1 MQLNKI
7 VFAKIAKF
15 LVFMFVVTG
24 CASQNRL
31 AQPEI
36 RTITVK
42 KIAILPVKEPRALTL
57 GKRGGPLVFLPGG
70 RAWSV
75 LEMAGKS
82 SQFARGI
89 RTRNLTLGR
98 DITNALRDN
107 LEKHGWVTEAGAFS
121 LFSSLVYRPQ
131 LNLKVR
137 LVPRAFPEEALYAL
151 SVTYGADSGKADD
164 DSVPSDAKYAFK
176 DFDAIMAN
184 LPEVAESLNVGARA
198 VANQI
203 ANQIRREIKQTER
216 TD

>member
-131 LNLKVR
+131 LNLKVVR
-137 LVPRAFPEEALYAL
+137 
-151 SVTYGADSGKADD
+151 
-164 DSVPSDAKYAFK
+164 
-176 DFDAIMAN
+176 
-184 LPEVAESLNVGARA
+184 
-198 VANQI
+198 Q
-203 ANQIRREIKQTER
+203 
-216 TD
+216 